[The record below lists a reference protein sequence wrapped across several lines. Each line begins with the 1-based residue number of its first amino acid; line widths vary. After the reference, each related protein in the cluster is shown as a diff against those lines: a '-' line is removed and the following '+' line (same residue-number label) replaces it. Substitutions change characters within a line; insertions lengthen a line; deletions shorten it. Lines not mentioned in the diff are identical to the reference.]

1 MFSPKCLFHAC
12 MSPVLSYNALM
23 KRMIRISTYLFVCI
37 VAAGGAF
44 PAFAQIQTQT
54 PPAVCVF
61 GQDLFLGVQ
70 SPEVL
75 CLQKFLNISGF
86 TVASD
91 GAGSPGR
98 ETDYYG
104 PRTMRAVAQW
114 QSLMGVAPT
123 HGFFGPR
130 SRAAYRALAPKAVQ
144 AQTPP
149 SPPVSIPNVAVS
161 PSPSIASVVPDR
173 IADGDTIVINGS
185 GFATDEEN
193 LMRYSID
200 PPGFTGRGVGAEG
213 AGRMSMLIDIG
224 IREKLRDQIASV
236 PEAVQNELKIHFAKS
251 ISAQYGITAAE
262 GIGYIPIDLTVSNSN
277 GISAPFTIYVNVI
290 P

>member
-1 MFSPKCLFHAC
+1 MPHNAILETFKKANA
-12 MSPVLSYNALM
+12 PVTPLVKETLSSKEAAL
-23 KRMIRISTYLFVCI
+23 RSLH
-37 VAAGGAF
+37 
-44 PAFAQIQTQT
+44 
-54 PPAVCVF
+54 
-61 GQDLFLGVQ
+61 L
-70 SPEVL
+70 
-75 CLQKFLNISGF
+75 SG
-86 TVASD
+86 S
-91 GAGSPGR
+91 SGR

-236 PEAVQNELKIHFAKS
+236 PEAVLSFIGTR
-251 ISAQYGITAAE
+251 SATA
-262 GIGYIPIDLTVSNSN
+262 TRS
-277 GISAPFTIYVNVI
+277 
-290 P
+290 